1 MSKKEKVMI
10 PEPESVDTP
19 VVNDHVKSQLPE
31 PKGWKILI
39 AMPKVDE
46 KTDGGII
53 KASTT
58 LRDEE
63 VSNICGYVLKLGN
76 ECYED
81 IRRFPSGPWCKEG
94 DWVVFRAYSGTRIKM
109 YG

>member
-39 AMPKVDE
+39 AMPKVD
-46 KTDGGII
+46 
-53 KASTT
+53 
-58 LRDEE
+58 
-63 VSNICGYVLKLGN
+63 
-76 ECYED
+76 
-81 IRRFPSGPWCKEG
+81 
-94 DWVVFRAYSGTRIKM
+94 
-109 YG
+109 